1 MCGLMLRLSN
11 LQFMVLLSVVTLAMA
26 AMAAFASD
34 RNAMLFAASVFSLA
48 AIVTGY
54 RLNRPY
60 WRAPAAAVAS
70 PARLLFA
77 TTMIMAGVYAWASV
91 ALILI
96 YPVAGLVWQN
106 GWVYGCGAALIALCL
121 GLFARTVGGSRAD
134 LPPATL
140 DAAVKLAA
148 VHGVIIAC
156 GVAGLVGGGKL
167 HSLKQDWA
175 ATYVFLAGGF
185 AIICL
190 TMFAIRTHAALTN

>member
-1 MCGLMLRLSN
+1 
-11 LQFMVLLSVVTLAMA
+11 MVVLGVVTLAMA

-34 RNAMLFAASVFSLA
+34 RSALFSAASAFSLT
-48 AIVTGY
+48 AIVTGF

-60 WRAPAAAVAS
+60 WHPQPQSVTK

-77 TTMIMAGVYAWASV
+77 TTLIMAAVYAWASV

-96 YPVAGLVWQN
+96 YPVAGLAWQN
-106 GWVYGCGAALIALCL
+106 GWVYGCGTALIAVCL
-121 GLFARTVGGSRAD
+121 GLFARTVGGSQAD

-148 VHGVIIAC
+148 IHGVTIAC
-156 GVAGLVGGGKL
+156 GVAVLISGGKL
-167 HSLKQDWA
+167 QSLKQDWA

-190 TMFAIRTHAALTN
+190 SMFAIRTHTALTS